1 MKAIESYSGIKD
13 PKMDRRVAPQL
24 PCSDAKFRRVAV
36 SYSAGGIKEKA
47 QF

>member
-1 MKAIESYSGIKD
+1 MKAMGSYSGIKD
-13 PKMDRRVAPQL
+13 PKMNRRVAPQP

-36 SYSAGGIKEKA
+36 SYSAEGIKEKA